1 MIYRSVVFD
10 YPRQA
15 GVGRMLGGCEVGPVS
30 YRIVAVFRKADEMED
45 KVDALRQLLNT
56 FTPEDR
62 DRILEIMQLALE
74 ITHPS
79 APG

>member
-1 MIYRSVVFD
+1 
-10 YPRQA
+10 
-15 GVGRMLGGCEVGPVS
+15 MLGGCEVGPVS

-62 DRILEIMQLALE
+62 DRILEIIQLALE

>member
-1 MIYRSVVFD
+1 
-10 YPRQA
+10 
-15 GVGRMLGGCEVGPVS
+15 
-30 YRIVAVFRKADEMED
+30 MED

-56 FTPEDR
+56 FSSEDR
-62 DRILEIMQLALE
+62 DRILEILQLALE